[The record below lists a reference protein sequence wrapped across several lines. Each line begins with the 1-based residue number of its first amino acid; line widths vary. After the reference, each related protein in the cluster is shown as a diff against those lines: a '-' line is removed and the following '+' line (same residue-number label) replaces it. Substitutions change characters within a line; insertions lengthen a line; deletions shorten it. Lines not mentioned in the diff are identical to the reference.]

1 VVTELL
7 YPEATAVWYVVWMSA
22 WVVFTAPISM
32 GIAQFAEASRQP
44 DAATKASGSAL
55 RASLLFGGAGALVL
69 AALADPVLHL
79 LGARYAEAGV
89 MPLRLLLIGVL
100 PLAVVSA
107 YYAHCRASG
116 WLAEAIA
123 AGTVAAVAAVIVPA
137 VVGTRY
143 GLDGMALAWVG
154 VQAVVAIWAGFRLW
168 AARK

>member
-1 VVTELL
+1 VTELL
-7 YPEATAVWYVVWMSA
+7 YPEATAVWYIVWMSA
-22 WVVFTAPISM
+22 WVVFTAPISI
-32 GIAQFAEASRQP
+32 GIAQFAEASRRP
-44 DAATKASGSAL
+44 EAAAKATGTAV

-79 LGARYAEAGV
+79 LGASYAEAGV

-107 YYAHCRASG
+107 YYAHCRAGGS
-116 WLAEAIA
+116 LPEAIA
-123 AGTVAAVAAVIVPA
+123 VGTVAALAAVIVPA
-137 VVGTRY
+137 LAGTRY

-154 VQAVVAIWAGFRLW
+154 VQAVVSVWAGFRLW